1 MTDNNRWIAKN
12 FGNLVDRY
20 GGRCVAVSGERV
32 VAVGTR
38 LEVVER
44 QARAWERKGAV
55 AVVRIPDAAK
65 IGQEFDPVRLFRF
78 S

>member
-1 MTDNNRWIAKN
+1 MNKNDRWIAKN
-12 FGNLVDRY
+12 FGNLVDLY

-32 VAVGTR
+32 VAVGAR
-38 LEVVER
+38 LEAVER
-44 QARAWERKGAV
+44 QARVTELKGAV
-55 AVVRIPDAAK
+55 SVVRIPDAVK